1 MAATAVLFIVLC
13 GTALLALFMS
23 VILPLGVPSC
33 SPGPHCPHPPILLA
47 MVLTWL
53 GIAAGFG
60 VGVVGAVVAFSRN
73 TRMHVWPLLGTGI
86 IAVTA
91 LLGFLLASTP
101 MG

>member
-1 MAATAVLFIVLC
+1 
-13 GTALLALFMS
+13 
-23 VILPLGVPSC
+23 
-33 SPGPHCPHPPILLA
+33 